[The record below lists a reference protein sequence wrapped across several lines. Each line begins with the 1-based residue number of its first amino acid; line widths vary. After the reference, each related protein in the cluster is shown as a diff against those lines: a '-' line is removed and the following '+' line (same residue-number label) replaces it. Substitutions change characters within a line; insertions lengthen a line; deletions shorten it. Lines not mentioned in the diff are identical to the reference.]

1 MRGWSDA
8 SDSALLNQTMCKK
21 YRSVCLIYQ
30 TYAVSLAYAKFF
42 SSQIIINM
50 ARKICDFNHISTE
63 LNREQIDELIG
74 YYKTTHQ
81 KWFLYKKAHKHYKLI
96 KYAARLTSGT
106 IAGGGI
112 ASVIVSG
119 SVLTI
124 ISLGASLLIEI
135 LLDYKN
141 VNENMNNCKYAYQS
155 YQHLM
160 IQIKTALRL
169 GQYNIQNLVN
179 SIANLDN
186 FFVDICPLVDKYKK
200 DYYKNIA
207 TRRMFFYNSHFISFN
222 NSNSCVVFS
231 VCKPIASL
239 NKSI

>member
-1 MRGWSDA
+1 M
-8 SDSALLNQTMCKK
+8 
-21 YRSVCLIYQ
+21 
-30 TYAVSLAYAKFF
+30 
-42 SSQIIINM
+42 
-50 ARKICDFNHISTE
+50 
-63 LNREQIDELIG
+63 
-74 YYKTTHQ
+74 
-81 KWFLYKKAHKHYKLI
+81 
-96 KYAARLTSGT
+96 TSGA

-169 GQYNIQNLVN
+169 GQYNSENLVN

-186 FFVDICPLVDKYKK
+186 FLL
-200 DYYKNIA
+200 
-207 TRRMFFYNSHFISFN
+207 MFAH
-222 NSNSCVVFS
+222 
-231 VCKPIASL
+231 
-239 NKSI
+239 

>member
-1 MRGWSDA
+1 
-8 SDSALLNQTMCKK
+8 
-21 YRSVCLIYQ
+21 
-30 TYAVSLAYAKFF
+30 
-42 SSQIIINM
+42 M
-50 ARKICDFNHISTE
+50 ARKICDFNHISPE

-74 YYKTTHQ
+74 YYKTIHQ
-81 KWFLYKKAHKHYKLI
+81 KWFLYKKAHKHSKLI
-96 KYAARLTSGT
+96 KYASRLTSGA

-160 IQIKTALRL
+160 IRIKTSLRL
-169 GQYNIQNLVN
+169 GLYNSENLVN
-179 SIANLDN
+179 SIANLEN
-186 FFVDICPLVDKYKK
+186 FCVDICPLVDKYKK
-200 DYYKNIA
+200 DCYKK
-207 TRRMFFYNSHFISFN
+207 YSDS
-222 NSNSCVVFS
+222 
-231 VCKPIASL
+231 
-239 NKSI
+239 

>member
-1 MRGWSDA
+1 MS
-8 SDSALLNQTMCKK
+8 
-21 YRSVCLIYQ
+21 I
-30 TYAVSLAYAKFF
+30 FF
-42 SSQIIINM
+42 SSQIIWLE
-50 ARKICDFNHISTE
+50 KSVISII

-81 KWFLYKKAHKHYKLI
+81 KWCLYKAYNNHKLI
-96 KYAARLTSGT
+96 KYAARLTSGA

-124 ISLGASLLIEI
+124 ISLGISLLIEI

-160 IQIKTALRL
+160 IRIKTALRL
-169 GQYNIQNLVN
+169 GQFNSQNLVN
-179 SIANLDN
+179 AISNLDN
-186 FFVDICPLVDKYKK
+186 FIVDICPLVDKYKK
-200 DYYKNIA
+200 DYYKK
-207 TRRMFFYNSHFISFN
+207 YQ
-222 NSNSCVVFS
+222 
-231 VCKPIASL
+231 
-239 NKSI
+239 

>member
-1 MRGWSDA
+1 
-8 SDSALLNQTMCKK
+8 
-21 YRSVCLIYQ
+21 
-30 TYAVSLAYAKFF
+30 
-42 SSQIIINM
+42 M

-63 LNREQIDELIG
+63 LNREQIDELMG
-74 YYKTTHQ
+74 YYKAAHL
-81 KWFLYKKAHKHYKLI
+81 KWFLYKKAHRHYKVI

-160 IQIKTALRL
+160 IRIKTALRL
-169 GQYNIQNLVN
+169 GQYNSHNLVN
-179 SIANLDN
+179 DISNLDN

-200 DYYKNIA
+200 DYYKKYSDGLPQ
-207 TRRMFFYNSHFISFN
+207 RER
-222 NSNSCVVFS
+222 
-231 VCKPIASL
+231 
-239 NKSI
+239 

>member
-1 MRGWSDA
+1 MRGKETRFRISLTSDYVWVIGKQRETKGNA
-8 SDSALLNQTMCKK
+8 FPSPTLN
-21 YRSVCLIYQ
+21 
-30 TYAVSLAYAKFF
+30 FF
-42 SSQIIINM
+42 SSQIIIVM
-50 ARKICDFNHISTE
+50 ARKICDFNHISPE

-112 ASVIVSG
+112 ASIILSG

-124 ISLGASLLIEI
+124 ISLGASLLIES

-169 GQYNIQNLVN
+169 GQYNNQNLVN

-186 FFVDICPLVDKYKK
+186 FFVDVCPLVDKYKK
-200 DYYKNIA
+200 DYYKK
-207 TRRMFFYNSHFISFN
+207 YSDS
-222 NSNSCVVFS
+222 
-231 VCKPIASL
+231 
-239 NKSI
+239 